1 MAEMIGGDIGMQIL
15 NAIQGVGVRLDRLET
30 QVSDLRTEVSGL
42 RMEVSALD
50 SRMVRQETLTESLG
64 ARLESLETEFRTWR
78 EGVRGEI
85 QQLREEVGEL
95 RGAVQQLR
103 EEVGELRSEVKELR
117 SEVKELRGEVQ
128 HQREDF
134 RQLFADMQEG
144 FRRLNARNEFTA
156 GAVVMVAS
164 VLRRPTELGEDL
176 EKRLRELQTH

>member
-1 MAEMIGGDIGMQIL
+1 MAEMIGGDIGTQIL
-15 NAIQGVGVRLDRLET
+15 NAIQGLGVRMDRLET
-30 QVSDLRTEVSGL
+30 RVSD
-42 RMEVSALD
+42 LD
-50 SRMVRQETLTESLG
+50 SRMARQEKLTESLG
-64 ARLESLETEFRTWR
+64 ARLESLEIRFLTWR
-78 EGVRGEI
+78 DGLNGE
-85 QQLREEVGEL
+85 
-95 RGAVQQLR
+95 VQQLR
-103 EEVGELRSEVKELR
+103 RDVQRLGGDVQRLGGDVQRLGGDVQRLGGDVLK
-117 SEVKELRGEVQ
+117 LRGEVQ